1 MFLWWLLFPS
11 VVSGSWQE
19 TASNSDGSTKRRSE
33 REWTRVVRARKAFT
47 TLSLQGPRSK
57 SYIRARRV
65 GPLVRATW
73 QELQATKGRH
83 TLTSLS
89 LPFPRS
95 LASTSIE
102 ARWQVAQGMWITEV
116 SHPGHRHKTSFL
128 GWGQTKNNQC
138 SCCSFFPSPPQGL
151 NILKIGILTLQG
163 LFKTHTEEVA
173 SGPLVLFWILSLS
186 WDRWAIRRWLL
197 PVLSKTESVIQL
209 LHSHSP
215 FVFISRSMSF
225 ETTLLS

>member
-1 MFLWWLLFPS
+1 MCIGTMFIWWLLFPS

-19 TASNSDGSTKRRSE
+19 TASNSDGSTKWRSE
-33 REWTRVVRARKAFT
+33 RERTRVVRARKAFT

-73 QELQATKGRH
+73 QELQERKGRR
-83 TLTSLS
+83 TLTSRS

-95 LASTSIE
+95 LASTSLE

-128 GWGQTKNNQC
+128 GWGQAKN
-138 SCCSFFPSPPQGL
+138 
-151 NILKIGILTLQG
+151 
-163 LFKTHTEEVA
+163 E
-173 SGPLVLFWILSLS
+173 
-186 WDRWAIRRWLL
+186 LL
-197 PVLSKTESVIQL
+197 PLLSFATPGFEHLKNRD
-209 LHSHSP
+209 SHSSGA
-215 FVFISRSMSF
+215 F
-225 ETTLLS
+225 